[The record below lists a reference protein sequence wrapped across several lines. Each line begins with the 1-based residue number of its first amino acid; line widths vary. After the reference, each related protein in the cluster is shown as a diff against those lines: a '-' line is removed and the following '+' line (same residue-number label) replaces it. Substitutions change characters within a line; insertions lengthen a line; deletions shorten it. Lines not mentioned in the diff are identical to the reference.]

1 MSSDLAIYIRIC
13 SLEMEFYFE
22 IAPIKLL
29 ASISSIL
36 FLELPE
42 YVDYIECAF
51 FLPIFQVRGIE
62 N

>member
-13 SLEMEFYFE
+13 SLEMKFYFE

-36 FLELPE
+36 FLEFPE

-51 FLPIFQVRGIE
+51 FANISS
-62 N
+62 